1 MTYEDR
7 IMFLDNPFNVYIDPT
22 LQKVVSDLVCNV
34 NCTPHLTRVV
44 TDDLICFDDAYSQT
58 RYDDDTVLRDLV
70 AAFYRRHRRACITV
84 SKFMGRPVAH
94 DLFLSSLP
102 F

>member
-1 MTYEDR
+1 MTAQIEY
-7 IMFLDNPFNVYIDPT
+7 
-22 LQKVVSDLVCNV
+22 
-34 NCTPHLTRVV
+34 TPNITRVV

-58 RYDDDTVLRDLV
+58 RYDDDTVVRYLV
-70 AAFYRRHRRACITV
+70 AAFYRRHRRACITS
-84 SKFMGRPVAH
+84 SKFAGRPVAH

>member
-1 MTYEDR
+1 MTYENR
-7 IMFLDNPFNVYIDPT
+7 IMFLDDPF
-22 LQKVVSDLVCNV
+22 NV

-58 RYDDDTVLRDLV
+58 RYDDDTVVRDLV
-70 AAFYRRHRRACITV
+70 AAFYRRHRRACITIA
-84 SKFMGRPVAH
+84 KFAGVPVAH
-94 DLFLSSLP
+94 GLFLSSLP

>member
-1 MTYEDR
+1 M
-7 IMFLDNPFNVYIDPT
+7 
-22 LQKVVSDLVCNV
+22 

-44 TDDLICFDDAYSQT
+44 TDDLICFDYFDYFDDAIT
-58 RYDDDTVLRDLV
+58 DDTVLRDLV

-84 SKFMGRPVAH
+84 ARFAGRPVAH
-94 DLFLSSLP
+94 GLFLSSLP

>member
-1 MTYEDR
+1 MTYENR
-7 IMFLDNPFNVYIDPT
+7 IMFLDDPF
-22 LQKVVSDLVCNV
+22 NV

-58 RYDDDTVLRDLV
+58 RYDDDTVLRSLV
-70 AAFYRRHRRACITV
+70 ADFYRRHRRACITI
-84 SKFMGRPVAH
+84 SKFAGAPVAH
-94 DLFLSSLP
+94 GLFLSSLP

>member
-1 MTYEDR
+1 MNAQIEY
-7 IMFLDNPFNVYIDPT
+7 
-22 LQKVVSDLVCNV
+22 
-34 NCTPHLTRVV
+34 TPNITRVV
-44 TDDLICFDDAYSQT
+44 TDDLIYFNYFDDAIT
-58 RYDDDTVLRDLV
+58 DDTVLRDLV
-70 AAFYRRHRRACITV
+70 AAFYRRHRRACITI

>member
-1 MTYEDR
+1 MNAQIEY
-7 IMFLDNPFNVYIDPT
+7 
-22 LQKVVSDLVCNV
+22 
-34 NCTPHLTRVV
+34 TPNLTRVV
-44 TDDLICFDDAYSQT
+44 TDDLICFDDAIT
-58 RYDDDTVLRDLV
+58 DDTVVRDLV
-70 AAFYRRHRRACITV
+70 AAFYRRHRRACITI

>member
-1 MTYEDR
+1 MTEQEAIER
-7 IMFLDNPFNVYIDPT
+7 LRT
-22 LQKVVSDLVCNV
+22 LQSSDDTEAAHAEADRVLCQF
-34 NCTPHLTRVV
+34 LTRVV

-58 RYDDDTVLRDLV
+58 RYDDDTAVRDLV

-84 SKFMGRPVAH
+84 ARFAGVPVAH
-94 DLFLSSLP
+94 GLFLSSLP

>member
-1 MTYEDR
+1 MTNYPPQIE
-7 IMFLDNPFNVYIDPT
+7 Y
-22 LQKVVSDLVCNV
+22 
-34 NCTPHLTRVV
+34 TPNITRVV
-44 TDDLICFDDAYSQT
+44 TDDLICFDYFDDAYTQT

-70 AAFYRRHRRACITV
+70 AAFYRRHRRACITI
-84 SKFMGRPVAH
+84 SRFMGRPVAH